1 MLKNKKIAIV
11 FTASILGGHELMSVA
26 HIKKFVK
33 KGFSI
38 SCYLPSDN
46 GKLIALLDSA
56 SINYELHHVLH
67 KRMEIIHSFFN
78 PLHVIKSSLLL
89 KKLSQTH
96 DYMVII
102 QGDIELGAGFL
113 NGSRLLGLGNRV
125 VSYIPYAHSFEKM
138 GSRLAKA
145 KDFLAKFAYRNCDN
159 YVTICN
165 QFRHDLKE
173 KNKSANVRVLR
184 NFVAKPAPK
193 DIRGVGYEF
202 LSNPEKIKILMA
214 GRVFF
219 RQKGQDIL
227 LEALRDINNRVDLT
241 VIGDGPDLD
250 EMKHTVRQLGNNINV
265 EFLGWKD
272 NVWDFAY
279 DADLIAIPSSYE
291 GVPLIML
298 EALKRNVPVI
308 APARDGMLDYL
319 GKDSL
324 YFVGDSESDVDK
336 LREKIALFIAKKNR
350 LGAKTIN
357 NSNEI
362 V

>member
-1 MLKNKKIAIV
+1 MLKDKNVAII

-46 GKLIALLDSA
+46 QKLIDLLNATGID
-56 SINYELHHVLH
+56 YELHHVHH

-78 PLHVIKSSLLL
+78 PLHLIKSSLLL
-89 KKLSQTH
+89 KKISLSH

-113 NGSRLLGLGNRV
+113 NSGRLLGVGNRV
-125 VSYIPYAHSFEKM
+125 VSYIPYAHSFETM
-138 GSRLAKA
+138 GSRLAKV
-145 KDFLAKFAYRNCDN
+145 KDFLARFTYKSCSN

-165 QFRHDLKE
+165 QFRHELKA
-173 KNKSANVRVLR
+173 KNKTADVRVLR
-184 NFVAKPAPK
+184 NFVAKPVRK
-193 DIRGVGYEF
+193 DIRGIGYEF
-202 LSNPEKIKILMA
+202 VTDPARVKILMA

-227 LEALRDINNRVDLT
+227 LEALRGINTNVDLT

-250 EMKHTVRQLGNNINV
+250 EMKNNANRLGSNIRV
-265 EFLGWKD
+265 EFLGWKS

-279 DADLIAIPSSYE
+279 DVDFIVIPSSYE

-298 EALKRNVPVI
+298 EALKRKVPVI

-319 GKDSL
+319 SKDSL
-324 YFVGDSESDVDK
+324 YFIDDGESEVDK
-336 LREKIALFIAKKNR
+336 LREKIKLFIVER
-350 LGAKTIN
+350 
-357 NSNEI
+357 
-362 V
+362 VD